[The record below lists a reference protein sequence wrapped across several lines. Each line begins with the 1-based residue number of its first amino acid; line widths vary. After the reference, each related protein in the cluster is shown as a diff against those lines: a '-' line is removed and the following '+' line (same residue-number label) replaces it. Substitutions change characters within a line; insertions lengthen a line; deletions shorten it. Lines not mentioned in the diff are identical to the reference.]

1 MKDIDRQDQ
10 QDVSGGYQPND
21 GGCFPTPID
30 YPYFPL
36 VPEPVLPTEPLPGYT
51 PIA

>member
-1 MKDIDRQDQ
+1 MKDIDRNEPH
-10 QDVSGGYQPND
+10 DVSGGYQPNN

-30 YPYFPL
+30 YPHFPL
-36 VPEPVLPTEPLPGYT
+36 VPDPTLPVEPQPGYT